1 MERSSSSASSP
12 ATPPSPTDNTHEK
25 ITPSHIEKIPT
36 HDRVPGHTNYYEK
49 NGLRTYENPTTT
61 ATDPESHN
69 ATPLMTFRRL
79 MSLTAMAFLWT
90 GSQIPVYLFGGIP
103 PLIYSDIGGADRWI
117 WFVLANLLSLAA
129 LLFMAGMQWGG
140 YQYSWGSAHVLA
152 PLILGAAMLIG
163 FCLWETY
170 GATHPMFPK
179 RLRQDPR
186 ILGLTL
192 VITFISG
199 ANFL

>member
-1 MERSSSSASSP
+1 M
-12 ATPPSPTDNTHEK
+12 
-25 ITPSHIEKIPT
+25 
-36 HDRVPGHTNYYEK
+36 
-49 NGLRTYENPTTT
+49 
-61 ATDPESHN
+61 
-69 ATPLMTFRRL
+69 
-79 MSLTAMAFLWT
+79 LT
-90 GSQIPVYLFGGIP
+90 
-103 PLIYSDIGGADRWI
+103 RWP
-117 WFVLANLLSLAA
+117 FQ

-152 PLILGAAMLIG
+152 PLILGAAMLIA